1 MGETTLHHDSTQDT
15 FPSHPE
21 ATSNGDDNADTET
34 RPLITTSS
42 SPSAVPII
50 NKKHLTLVN
59 GLALVIALQIGSGI
73 FTLPSQVSQSVPSP
87 GAGLLVWLL
96 AGLLVWTGAA
106 SFIELGCR
114 VPSNGGIQ
122 EYVRVAYG
130 RGRRAHY
137 VDGGDDCEEEEE
149 EEDEDGDGYERGEN
163 DPARRDAAGVSRPAT
178 TISASGLQDQVGP
191 QGELAG
197 FLFTWTWVVLAKP
210 AANGAIST
218 IAANYLSRPFLPED
232 HSSAGGL
239 SPLASRLTALAC
251 MAFITAV
258 NCLGA
263 TSGARAANVFFM
275 LKLSALGSIILMGLV
290 ALVTGSR
297 ADGVPAS
304 GAGWFG
310 QSEEDRETPL
320 WQLLG
325 DFVTATFGAV
335 FCYGGWE
342 TIGFVLG
349 DMAHPERDLPRVITG
364 AMITVMTGFTL
375 MNAAIYICL
384 PFEVIRT
391 SSTVAVEFAQRTLG
405 SAAAGVVFSVVVSAS
420 ALGAL
425 NANVFATARL
435 CVAAAHRGYFPAVL
449 ANMHCRSEADEA
461 DYLEEALAG
470 LKRPVLSVLKT
481 GVTWFAEATRELR
494 WRRGVPVYA
503 MLLNGLL
510 AAFLIVAGSFNGL
523 VVLIGL
529 AEYTCFLAA
538 VLGLL
543 LMRSRERYEASRRHN
558 GLSRISNSTSGS
570 PSRSRSS
577 RPSRYR
583 TWIGNPVVF
592 SLVSA
597 FLILR
602 AVVTDPFQ
610 GLAILLVVGSGLGAF
625 SLRFGWPWAN

>member
-1 MGETTLHHDSTQDT
+1 MGENTPQHTSTQET
-15 FPSHPE
+15 VPSSSATASNDDDANTE
-21 ATSNGDDNADTET
+21 AQ
-34 RPLITTSS
+34 PLIDSYPTA
-42 SPSAVPII
+42 PAA
-50 NKKHLTLVN
+50 KKHLTVLN

-73 FTLPSQVSQSVPSP
+73 FTLPSQVSQYVPSP
-87 GAGLLVWLL
+87 GTGLLVWLL
-96 AGLLVWTGAA
+96 AGLLVWTGAS

-130 RGRRAHY
+130 GGRGYDA
-137 VDGGDDCEEEEE
+137 DEDDEERGSN
-149 EEDEDGDGYERGEN
+149 EDEGDSTRGGILG
-163 DPARRDAAGVSRPAT
+163 ATRSAGT
-178 TISASGLQDQVGP
+178 TTPVKSHDQVGP
-191 QGELAG
+191 KGELAG

-218 IAANYLSRPFLPED
+218 IATNYLTRPFLPGPSP
-232 HSSAGGL
+232 SSPSADSL

-251 MAFITAV
+251 MAFVTIV

-263 TSGARAANVFFM
+263 TSGAKAANVFLM
-275 LKLSALGSIILMGLV
+275 LKLSALGSIILMGLFSM
-290 ALVTGSR
+290 VTGWR

-304 GAGWFG
+304 ETGWFG
-310 QSEEDRETPL
+310 QSEEDRDTPS
-320 WQLLG
+320 WQLVG
-325 DFVTATFGAV
+325 NFVTATFGAV

-342 TIGFVLG
+342 TVGFVLG

-364 AMITVMTGFTL
+364 AMITVMAGFAL

-391 SSTVAVEFAQRTLG
+391 SSTVAVEFARRTLG
-405 SAAAGVVFSVVVSAS
+405 SAAAGVVFSIVVSAS

-425 NANVFATARL
+425 NANTFATARL

-449 ANMHCRSEADEA
+449 ANLHCRSEADEA
-461 DYLEEALAG
+461 DCLEEALVR
-470 LKRPVLSVLKT
+470 LKRPGFSFLTT
-481 GVTWFAEATRELR
+481 GVIWFAEATRELR
-494 WRRGVPVYA
+494 WRKGVPVYA

-510 AAFLIVAGSFNGL
+510 AAFFIVAGSFNGL

-543 LMRSRERYEASRRHN
+543 LMRSRERYEASRCHN
-558 GLSRISNSTSGS
+558 GLSRNSDSASSN
-570 PSRSRSS
+570 RFRRS

-592 SLVSA
+592 SSVSA

-610 GLAILLVVGSGLGAF
+610 GLAILLVAGSGVGAF
-625 SLRFGWPWAN
+625 SMRFGWPWAN